1 VLKAY
6 CIAGSLFSVIE
17 CSVVVFLEL
26 SNRTHFRRS
35 NSMCT
40 AGASFLA
47 GASADLA
54 LYVVKRC
61 ERAGIRVDVP
71 TSSM

>member
-6 CIAGSLFSVIE
+6 CIAGSLFFVIE
-17 CSVVVFLEL
+17 CSVIVFLEL
-26 SNRTHFRRS
+26 SNRNQFRRS

-40 AGASFLA
+40 AGAFSLA
-47 GASADLA
+47 NASADSA

-71 TSSM
+71 TSFM